1 MSMQQKIRYGS
12 EDELEDIVGTYMPGD
27 FEDYDVEVVGV
38 TDRKRGSRDPT
49 EQVVTYELED
59 NLGQGSRFT
68 ITWQEGER
76 QDLVFDDDPIDYLE
90 EK

>member
-1 MSMQQKIRYGS
+1 MSMQQKIQYGS

-27 FEDYDVEVVGV
+27 FEDYDIDVVGV
-38 TDRKRGSRDPT
+38 TDRNRDSRDPT

-59 NLGQGSRFT
+59 DLGQGNRLT

-90 EK
+90 Q

>member
-1 MSMQQKIRYGS
+1 MSMQQKIQYGS

-27 FEDYDVEVVGV
+27 FEDYDIDVVGV
-38 TDRKRGSRDPT
+38 TDRNRGSRDPT

-59 NLGQGSRFT
+59 DLGRGNRLT

-90 EK
+90 EQ

>member
-1 MSMQQKIRYGS
+1 MQQKIQYGS

-27 FEDYDVEVVGV
+27 FEDYDIDVVGV
-38 TDRKRGSRDPT
+38 TDRNRDSRDPT

-59 NLGQGSRFT
+59 DLGQGNRLT

-90 EK
+90 Q

>member
-1 MSMQQKIRYGS
+1 MQQKVQYGS

-27 FEDYDVEVVGV
+27 FEDYDIDVVGV
-38 TDRKRGSRDPT
+38 TDRNRDSRDPT

-59 NLGQGSRFT
+59 DLGQGNRLT

-90 EK
+90 Q